1 MQQGTYCRRKGVI
14 KQEDN
19 IIMVG
24 VRFELIIISHYIN
37 NNENYLMILP
47 VSGISAGQMICAF
60 YLHVEYYGRL

>member
-1 MQQGTYCRRKGVI
+1 MQQGTYCRRKSVI
-14 KQEDN
+14 KQEDD